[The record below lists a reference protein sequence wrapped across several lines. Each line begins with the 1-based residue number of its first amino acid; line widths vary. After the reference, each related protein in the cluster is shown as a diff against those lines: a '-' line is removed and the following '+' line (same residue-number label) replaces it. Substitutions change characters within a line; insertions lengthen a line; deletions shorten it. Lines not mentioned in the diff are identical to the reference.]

1 MFHLTIV
8 MLIGTLSCAEDQ
20 SPVTTDISVNATQD
34 LITWSD
40 TDDLNQ
46 KIEGALFF
54 DYGQALESEVNKTI
68 GFNTDTTLLIARIF
82 VKSEYDENYFDPNI
96 SNNTLTVPLR
106 KITSTG
112 AVVLSAGGP
121 GDTYELI
128 TSILA
133 PGANPVEAPDCNH
146 AEFGRH
152 IDEVF
157 DNELGAN
164 VFRFHIHVEPDN
176 DRCINFDRQRNEI
189 KSYNQ
194 SPNNLLGVE
203 GETVIYSWKF
213 KLPVGFQSS
222 PNFTHIHQLK
232 SVGGEFDSMPM
243 YTLTTRKSNPDIL
256 QLRYAEVD
264 KQITL
269 AEVSLEPFLGIWVE
283 VTEKI
288 TYGYSGSYELD
299 IKTISDDLLLFEYSN
314 ENIINWRENGEFV
327 RPKWGI
333 YRSLINA
340 QDLRDE
346 TMLFA
351 DFSIEEIL
359 EG

>member
-1 MFHLTIV
+1 MFFLSIV
-8 MLIGTLSCAEDQ
+8 LLISALSCTEDQ
-20 SPVTTDISVNATQD
+20 SPVANDISVNATQD

-40 TDDLNQ
+40 TNDLNS
-46 KIEGALFF
+46 KIDEIIVF

-68 GFNTDTTLLIARIF
+68 GFNTDTTQLVARVF
-82 VKSEYDENYFDPNI
+82 VASEYNDNYFDPDI
-96 SNNTLTVPLR
+96 SNNTVTVQLR
-106 KITSTG
+106 KVTATE
-112 AVVLSAGGP
+112 AVVLSADGP

-128 TSILA
+128 TSVLA
-133 PGANPVEAPDCNH
+133 PGANPVEPPDCNH
-146 AEFGRH
+146 QEFGRH

-157 DNELGAN
+157 DDDLGAN
-164 VFRFHIHVEPDN
+164 VFRFHIHVDPDN

-213 KLPVGFQSS
+213 KLLTGFQSS

-269 AEVSLEPFLGIWVE
+269 AQVELESFLGNWVE

-288 TYGYSGSYELD
+288 KYGYSGSYELD
-299 IKTISDDLLLFEYSN
+299 IKRIGDDMLLFEYSN
-314 ENIINWRENGEFV
+314 NDIINWRENGEFV
-327 RPKWGI
+327 RPKWGV

-346 TMLFA
+346 TVLFA

-359 EG
+359 ED